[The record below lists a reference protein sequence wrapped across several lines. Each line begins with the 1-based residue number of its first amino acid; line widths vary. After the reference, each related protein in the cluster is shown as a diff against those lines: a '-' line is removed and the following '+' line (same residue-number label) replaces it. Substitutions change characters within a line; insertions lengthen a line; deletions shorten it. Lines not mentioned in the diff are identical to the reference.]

1 MRLRPSTYC
10 HYEFSLLYTSPAGLV
25 YVYILYVKTK
35 YVCSLSFFLCLK
47 VPVRLEIEGETAIN
61 STDSVEIEFNLN
73 FNSFES
79 RYPTK
84 NAFSSSVICP
94 QEPSTEKQKGLSS
107 GGVTGVAIGC
117 IVLGLCLGGLVVYL
131 WFKRRVLSRMG
142 PPPMKFP

>member
-1 MRLRPSTYC
+1 M
-10 HYEFSLLYTSPAGLV
+10 
-25 YVYILYVKTK
+25 
-35 YVCSLSFFLCLK
+35 
-47 VPVRLEIEGETAIN
+47 PVRLEIEGETAIN

-117 IVLGLCLGGLVVYL
+117 IVLGLCLGSLVVYL